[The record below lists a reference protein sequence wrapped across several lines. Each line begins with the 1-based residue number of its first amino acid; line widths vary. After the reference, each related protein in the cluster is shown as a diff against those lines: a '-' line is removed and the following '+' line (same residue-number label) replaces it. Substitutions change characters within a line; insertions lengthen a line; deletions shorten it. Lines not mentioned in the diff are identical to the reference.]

1 MKEIDGK
8 SVQRLAM
15 SAAAADPDPEK
26 AVRLMLGWIKANQG
40 RWDSM
45 MEKGGTRA
53 FCRLL
58 VDQARHSLRDSYRRP
73 TKTSRP
79 SRLCKKGQVTK
90 SKLSRAA
97 SRAAAAATSITGWL
111 ADMIGSKRM
120 ADCTRKDLLE
130 SAKAHMSS
138 SLGSLKECR
147 YREMVAA
154 GLRGG
159 QKVADR
165 YDNEGLEAVMKAAE
179 KEVYGKRS
187 KAG

>member
-8 SVQRLAM
+8 NLQQLAM
-15 SAAAADPDPEK
+15 AAAASDPDPEK
-26 AVRLMLGWIKANQG
+26 AVRLLLTWAKANPDQ
-40 RWDSM
+40 WDSM
-45 MEKGGTRA
+45 MEKGGTKA
-53 FCRLL
+53 FCRFL
-58 VDQARHSLRDSYRRP
+58 VDQARHALRDSYRKP
-73 TKTSRP
+73 TEPARP
-79 SRLCKKGQVTK
+79 SRLCQKGQTTK

-97 SRAAAAATSITGWL
+97 TRAAAAATNITGWL

-120 ADCTRKDLLE
+120 ADCTRKDLMD

-165 YDNEGLEAVMKAAE
+165 YTNEGLEAIMKAAE
-179 KEVYGKRS
+179 KEVYGKKS